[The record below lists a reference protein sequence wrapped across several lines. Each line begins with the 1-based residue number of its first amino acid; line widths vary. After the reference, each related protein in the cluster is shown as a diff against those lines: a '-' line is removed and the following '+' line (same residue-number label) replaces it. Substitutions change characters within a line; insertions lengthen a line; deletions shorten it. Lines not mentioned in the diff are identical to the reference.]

1 MIEVRDLSI
10 RLGAF
15 ALSGI
20 SFTIPQGHFGILM
33 GRTGCGKTSIVE
45 AICGL
50 RPHSGGRIMLMG
62 RDVTEARPGE
72 RGVGFVPQDGALFS
86 TMTVR
91 EHLAFPLNIR
101 GWGAAEIARR
111 ADELAALLRLTDLLE
126 RRPENLSGGE
136 RQRVSLGR
144 ALSFRPQ
151 VLCMDEPLSS
161 LDEETRLEMYELLRS
176 VQKQTG
182 VTTLHVTHS
191 KAEAEALGACC
202 LVLSE
207 GKILSNNPSTVI

>member
-10 RLGAF
+10 RIGAF
-15 ALSGI
+15 ALNGV
-20 SFTIPQGHFGILM
+20 SFTVPKGQFGILM

-50 RPHSGGRIMLMG
+50 RPHTGGRIVLMG
-62 RDVTEARPGE
+62 RDVTDARPGE

-91 EHLAFPLNIR
+91 KHLAFPLTIR
-101 GWGAAEIARR
+101 GWGRAEIARR
-111 ADELAALLRLTDLLE
+111 TGELAALLGITHLLE
-126 RRPENLSGGE
+126 RRPEGLSGGE

-144 ALSFRPQ
+144 ALSFRPE

-161 LDEETRLEMYELLRS
+161 LDEETRVEMYELLRS
-176 VQKQTG
+176 IQKQTG

-191 KAEAEALGACC
+191 KAEAEALGNCC
-202 LVLSE
+202 FVLAE
-207 GKILSNNPSTVI
+207 GRIERRR